1 MPFIDKK
8 SPKSVRKLKDVWTAS
23 GYVLFWTQPKGK
35 DWDDVAKNYV
45 VYRFAKGEK
54 VNLDDPSK
62 IVAITNKTYYEL
74 PYRNGETKYTYVVTA
89 LDRLQNESKG
99 KKAKVKL

>member
-1 MPFIDKK
+1 MPGSITGIILSLKGAFCI
-8 SPKSVRKLKDVWTAS
+8 SCSIPKLQHR
-23 GYVLFWTQPKGK
+23 
-35 DWDDVAKNYV
+35 WDDVAKNYV